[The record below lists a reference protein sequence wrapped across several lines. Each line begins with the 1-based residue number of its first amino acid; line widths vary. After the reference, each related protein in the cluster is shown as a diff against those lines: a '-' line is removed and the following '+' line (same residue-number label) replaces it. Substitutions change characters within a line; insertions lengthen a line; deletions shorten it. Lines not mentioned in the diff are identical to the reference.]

1 MNTYLAMKK
10 LPILLILVWL
20 SSCEVSN
27 FCTDIIKGK
36 PDYILINE
44 SDYNTVKSLFSTN
57 DMSLDNYFVY
67 RLQKDDLG
75 YNHVRCYQYVNNLQ
89 VFSDEVIFHFNSQNQ
104 YNFLSGE
111 IISEINISPDPK
123 MSKNEAVKL
132 FLELVDDD
140 GFYTSKSLKDDCFLC
155 EIGYY
160 DLNAGSGDSAH
171 NFKLAWKIHQEDS
184 DIPFAYIN
192 DTDKRKIYYDNGVRY

>member
-1 MNTYLAMKK
+1 MKK
-10 LPILLILVWL
+10 ITFLLFLICF
-20 SSCEVSN
+20 SACEDSN
-27 FCTDIIKGK
+27 YCTDIIKGK
-36 PDYILINE
+36 PDKNLIAE
-44 SDYNTVKSLFSTN
+44 SDLNIVNSLFN
-57 DMSLDNYFVY
+57 ANNLSLDNFLVY
-67 RLQKDDLG
+67 RLQKDNIG

-111 IISEINISPDPK
+111 IISEINLSPDPK
-123 MSKNEAVKL
+123 MSKNEAVDF

-140 GFYTSKSLKDDCFLC
+140 GFYTSKSLKNECFLC

-160 DLNAGSGDSAH
+160 DLNAGSGNSAH

-192 DTDKRKIYYDNGVRY
+192 DTDKTKIYYDNGVRY